1 MASSKF
7 ECRMLARPFDTPSRR
22 CGRHYRRHRA
32 LAELRSTMGL
42 KLIVRASRWGGPKT
56 GPNPTDRA
64 RPGSTHHVLVDA
76 NGVPVSAILTGAN
89 RNDVTQLLASVLF
102 GGVRR

>member
-1 MASSKF
+1 
-7 ECRMLARPFDTPSRR
+7 
-22 CGRHYRRHRA
+22 
-32 LAELRSTMGL
+32 MGL

-64 RPGSTHHVLVDA
+64 RPGSTHYVLVDA

-89 RNDVTQLLASVLF
+89 RNDVTPLLESVLF